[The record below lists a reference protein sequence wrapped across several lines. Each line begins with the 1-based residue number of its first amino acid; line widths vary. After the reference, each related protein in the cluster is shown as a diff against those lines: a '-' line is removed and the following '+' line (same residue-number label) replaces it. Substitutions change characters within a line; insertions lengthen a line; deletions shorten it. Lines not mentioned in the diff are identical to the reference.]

1 MITDFEEPTGQVG
14 DESLFDCD
22 YCSIDDVINKV
33 LIFNGVTER
42 ETENGLRTL
51 IAFDD
56 GGTWRS
62 AFFTESKKLKSVV
75 NDPERVWPFRA
86 IIKVVRMKDLTGF
99 KFCSPKTGVTQEDV
113 ANFQFYQK
121 NKFRRNGYG
130 RS

>member
-1 MITDFEEPTGQVG
+1 MIADFEETTGQVG

-42 ETENGLRTL
+42 DTENGPRTL

-56 GGTWRS
+56 GSNWRS
-62 AFFTESKKLKSVV
+62 AFFTESKNLKKVV

-99 KFCSPKTGVTQEDV
+99 KFFSPKSEVTQEDT

-121 NKFRRNGYG
+121 NKYRRNK
-130 RS
+130 

>member
-1 MITDFEEPTGQVG
+1 MIADFEEPTGQVG

-33 LIFNGVTER
+33 LIFNGVTEK
-42 ETENGLRTL
+42 ETENGMRTL

-56 GGTWRS
+56 GSNWAS

-75 NDPERVWPFRA
+75 HDPDRVWPFRA
-86 IIKVVRMKDLTGF
+86 IIKVVKMKDLTGF
-99 KFCSPKTGVTQEDV
+99 KFFSPSSGVTQEDI

-121 NKFRRNGYG
+121 NKYRRNK
-130 RS
+130 